1 MRTAQRTLI
10 MAAAL
15 AAPYL
20 AVGLL
25 MPGQFGGK
33 LIGSGLVLLIPCV
46 VVAAWMWW
54 RGEKIDRE
62 QDEREGAILSASTR
76 FAFFVMAVVVQ
87 GYYAWRFA
95 VVGPNEPSFWL
106 VAALW
111 GSFALAYVYNRVRM

>member
-1 MRTAQRTLI
+1 MRTARRTLI
-10 MAAAL
+10 TAGAL

-25 MPGQFGGK
+25 MSGPFARK
-33 LIGSGLVLLIPCV
+33 LVWSGLILLVPCAAL
-46 VVAAWMWW
+46 AAWMW
-54 RGEKIDRE
+54 RQGEKVDRE
-62 QDEREGAILSASTR
+62 QDEREEAIVSASTR

-95 VVGPNEPSFWL
+95 IVGPAEPSFWL

-111 GSFALAYVYNRVRM
+111 GSFAVAYVYNRVRM